1 MGYISMKNFFNFL
14 TLNFIFILSVQA
26 SLLEDLPEIKYET
39 FKLDNGLTVIV
50 HEDKKVPM
58 VAVNVWYHVGSKN
71 EKVGKTGFAH
81 LFEHLMF
88 NGTENYNSEYFEP
101 FEKIGSTDQNGTTNS
116 DRTNYFQNV
125 PTNALD
131 LALWMESDRMGH
143 LLGVVDQ
150 EKLDEQRG
158 VVQNEKRQGENQPY
172 GKAFTR
178 ISESAFPKGHPYSWS
193 VIGSM
198 EDLDA
203 ASLEDVQD
211 WFKTYYGPNN
221 AVLALAGDIDVETA
235 KQKAAQYFGDIPA
248 GPPLVKPDVWIAK
261 RNEEK
266 REIMYDDVPQ
276 ARIYK
281 TWNVPPRDTEAAA
294 HFDLASSVLVGG
306 KNSPLYKEL
315 VYEKQIATNVSA
327 FYYDREIAGMFF
339 LVVDVVAGE
348 DPTNVEKAMDA
359 VLADFIKKGPNRKLL
374 EAEKTKALAG
384 FIRGIQRIGGFGGK
398 SDLLAT
404 CQTYTNN
411 PGCYRDNAAYLDL
424 VTPAKMKAT
433 FAQWIDDTPYVLT
446 ILPADKY
453 SANETGVDRSTGI
466 PYPTEKVNFE
476 FPNLQTA
483 TLSNGSKVVLA
494 QRSGVPLIE
503 MDFQFNFGYA
513 QENNDELG
521 YTNFMMG
528 MLNEGTKKYSSLKFD
543 EVLDSLGSN
552 LSFGSGLDTSVASVS
567 TLKANLSQTLELAKE
582 ALINP
587 TFPQEEIERIQK
599 QTLASIIQ
607 EENRPAAIAYRN
619 IGKLLYGQDHPY
631 GKPLTGS
638 GISETIS
645 SITRKDIVAMHKR
658 AIDPANLTF
667 AVAGDINLDELVDM
681 LEDKFGDWSS
691 NSKTELKELQTISL
705 PATRTV
711 YLIDKPNAQQSYIVA
726 GQLLP
731 PTATNEEFKISYMNY
746 AIGGSFTARLN
757 MNLREDKSWSYGVR
771 TRLADAKGQRAM
783 LVTAPVQTDKTAESV
798 AEIVKEYAAYLGD
811 APITDAELAKGKASK
826 TLRLPGQF
834 ETLGALKGAVS
845 NIVTYNREL
854 DYLNVLP
861 NLYDEPTLDDVQTMA
876 QTYIKPDQWTWL
888 IVGDLS
894 KIEQPVRNLNLGEV
908 KVINL

>member
-1 MGYISMKNFFNFL
+1 MK
-14 TLNFIFILSVQA
+14 TFIQAFAINSFFILSIQAA
-26 SLLEDLPEIKYET
+26 SLSDLPEIKYET

-71 EKVGKTGFAH
+71 EKEGKTGFAH

-88 NGTENYNSEYFEP
+88 NGTENFNNEYFEP

-143 LLGVVDQ
+143 LLGVVNQ

-178 ISESAFPKGHPYSWS
+178 ISESGFPKGHPYSWS

-203 ASLEDVQD
+203 ASLEDVQE

-221 AVLALAGDIDVETA
+221 AVLALAGDIDLETA
-235 KQKAAQYFGDIPA
+235 KLKVAKYFADIPS
-248 GPPLVKPDVWIAK
+248 GPPLVKPEKWIAK
-261 RNEEK
+261 RTEEK
-266 REIMYDDVPQ
+266 REIMFDDVPQ

-281 TWNVPPRDTEAAA
+281 IWNVPEAGTEAAA

-315 VYEKQIATNVSA
+315 VYDKQIATSVSS

-339 LVVDVVAGE
+339 IVADVVAGV
-348 DPTNVEKAMDA
+348 DPSEVESAMDGVMA
-359 VLADFIKKGPNRKLL
+359 NFIKRGPNAKLL
-374 EAEKTKALAG
+374 KAEKTKTLAAY
-384 FIRGIQRIGGFGGK
+384 IRGIQRIGGFGGK

-404 CQTYTNN
+404 CQTYTGD
-411 PGCYRDNAAYLDL
+411 PSCYQKNAAYLDA

-446 ILPADKY
+446 ILPTEKFAVNSTDL
-453 SANETGVDRSTGI
+453 DRSVGI
-466 PYPTEKVNFE
+466 PYPTDKVE
-476 FPNLQTA
+476 FTFPTLQTA

-494 QRSGVPLIE
+494 QRTGVPLVE
-503 MDFQFNFGYA
+503 MNFQFDFGYA
-513 QENNDELG
+513 QEDNDELG
-521 YTNFMMG
+521 YTNFMMS
-528 MLNEGTKKYSSLKFD
+528 MLNEGTKKYSSLEFD

-552 LSFGSGLDTSVASVS
+552 LGFGSGLDSSLASLS
-567 TLKANLSQTLELAKE
+567 ALKDNLPATLDLAKE
-582 ALINP
+582 ALIHP
-587 TFPQEEIERIQK
+587 TFPVAEIDRIKK

-607 EENRPAAIAYRN
+607 EENRPASIAYRN
-619 IGKLLYGQDHPY
+619 IGKLLYGEGHPY

-638 GISETIS
+638 GVSETIAA
-645 SITRKDIVAMHKR
+645 ITRADILDVHAR
-658 AIDPANLTF
+658 AINPANLTF
-667 AVAGDINLDELVDM
+667 AVAGDINLNELVEL
-681 LEDKFGDWSS
+681 LESKFGDWTSE
-691 NSKTELKELQTISL
+691 NDAGLKALTQVAL
-705 PATRTV
+705 PQTRTI

-731 PTATNEEFKISYMNY
+731 PTATDEEIALNYMNY

-771 TRLADAKGQRAM
+771 TRLGDAKGQRAM
-783 LVTAPVQTDKTAESV
+783 LVTAPVQTDKTSESM
-798 AEIVKEYAAYLGD
+798 AEIVREYADYLSTK
-811 APITDAELAKGKASK
+811 PITEDELAKGKASK

-834 ETLGALKGAVS
+834 ETLGALKGGVADIVS
-845 NIVTYNREL
+845 YDRDLN
-854 DYLNVLP
+854 YLNELP
-861 NLYDEPTLDDVQTMA
+861 MLLDRPTLSQVQEKA

-888 IVGDLS
+888 IVGDLA
-894 KIEQPVRNLNLGEV
+894 KIEAPIRDLNLGNV
-908 KVINL
+908 VVMD

>member
-1 MGYISMKNFFNFL
+1 MGYITMKIFFNFL

>member
-1 MGYISMKNFFNFL
+1 MKTFFQLL
-14 TLNFIFILSVQA
+14 TINLALIFPIQS
-26 SLLEDLPEIKYET
+26 SLLDDLPEIEYQS
-39 FKLDNGLTVIV
+39 FQLDNGLTVIV
-50 HEDKKVPM
+50 HEDHKVPM

-71 EKVGKTGFAH
+71 EKIGKTGFAH

-88 NGTENYNSEYFEP
+88 NGTENYNNEYFEP

-116 DRTNYFQNV
+116 DRTNYFENV

-178 ISESAFPKGHPYSWS
+178 IAEAAFPEGHPYSWS

-221 AVLALAGDIDVETA
+221 AVLALAGDIDLETA
-235 KQKAAQYFGDIPA
+235 KEKVQKFFGDIPA
-248 GPPLVKPDVWIAK
+248 GPPLVKPEQWIAK
-261 RNEEK
+261 RAEEK
-266 REIMYDDVPQ
+266 RDVMYDNVPQ

-281 TWNVPPRDTEAAA
+281 IWNVPGRDTEAAA

-306 KNSPLYKEL
+306 KNSPLYKDL
-315 VYEKQIATNVSA
+315 VYEKQIATDVSA

-339 LVVDVVAGE
+339 IIADVVAGVE
-348 DPTNVEKAMDA
+348 PAEVEKAMDNVMA
-359 VLADFIKKGPNRKLL
+359 NFIKRGPNAKLL
-374 EAEKTKALAG
+374 KAEKTKALAS

-404 CQTYTNN
+404 CQTYTGN
-411 PGCYRDNAAYLDL
+411 PGCYRKAAEYLD
-424 VTPAKMKAT
+424 AASSSNMKAT
-433 FAQWIDDTPYVLT
+433 FSEWVDDSAYVLT
-446 ILPADKY
+446 ILPSDQYGVNDAAVDRT
-453 SANETGVDRSTGI
+453 TGV
-466 PYPTEKVNFE
+466 PYPTEKVSFK
-476 FPNLQTA
+476 FPTLQTA
-483 TLSNGSKVVLA
+483 ILSNGAKVVLA
-494 QRSGVPLIE
+494 QREDVPLVE
-503 MDFQFNFGYA
+503 MNFLFSFGYA

-528 MLNEGTKKYSSLKFD
+528 MLNEGTKKYSSLEFD

-552 LSFGSGLDTSVASVS
+552 LGFGSGLDSSVVSVS
-567 TLKANLSQTLELAKE
+567 SLKANLSDTLDLAKE
-582 ALINP
+582 ALVNP
-587 TFPQEEIERIQK
+587 TFPQNEIDRIKK
-599 QTLASIIQ
+599 QTLASIVQ
-607 EENRPAAIAYRN
+607 EENRPASIAYRN
-619 IGKLLYGQDHPY
+619 IGKLLYGEDHPY

-638 GISETIS
+638 GVSATIS
-645 SITRKDIVAMHKR
+645 SITREDIISVHAR
-658 AIDPANLTF
+658 AVNPSNLTF
-667 AVAGDINLDELVDM
+667 AVAGDIDLDSLVDM
-681 LEDKFGDWSS
+681 LENKFGDWNSDS
-691 NSKTELKELQTISL
+691 NDTLKSLSKVAL
-705 PATRTV
+705 PDSRNI

-731 PTATNEEFKISYMNY
+731 PSATDEENKLGYMNY

-771 TRLADAKGQRAM
+771 TRLGDAKGQRAM
-783 LVTAPVQTDKTAESV
+783 LVTAPVQTDKTSESMT
-798 AEIVKEYAAYLGD
+798 EIVNEYAAYLST
-811 APITDAELAKGKASK
+811 APITENELAKGKASK

-834 ETLGALKGAVS
+834 ETLGALKSGVS
-845 NIVTYNREL
+845 EIVKYNRDL
-854 DYLNVLP
+854 DYLNQLP
-861 NLYDEPTLDDVQTMA
+861 QLLDEPSLMDVQEMA

-888 IVGDLS
+888 IVGDLD
-894 KIEQPVRNLNLGEV
+894 KIEEPIRNLNLGTV
-908 KVINL
+908 KVIDK

>member
-1 MGYISMKNFFNFL
+1 MKIFFQVL
-14 TLNFIFILSVQA
+14 TINLALILSTQA
-26 SLLEDLPEIKYET
+26 SLLEDLPEIEYES
-39 FKLDNGLTVIV
+39 FQLDNGLTVIV
-50 HEDKKVPM
+50 HEDHKVPM

-71 EKVGKTGFAH
+71 EKIGKTGFAH

-88 NGTENYNSEYFEP
+88 NGTENYNNEYFEP

-116 DRTNYFQNV
+116 DRTNYFENV

-178 ISESAFPKGHPYSWS
+178 IAEAAFPEGHPYSWS

-221 AVLALAGDIDVETA
+221 AVLALAGDIDLETA
-235 KQKAAQYFGDIPA
+235 KEKVQKFFGDIPA
-248 GPPLVKPDVWIAK
+248 GPPLVKPEQWIAK
-261 RNEEK
+261 RTEEK
-266 REIMYDDVPQ
+266 RDVMFDNVPQ

-281 TWNVPPRDTEAAA
+281 MWNVPGRDTEAAA

-315 VYEKQIATNVSA
+315 VYEKQIATDVSA

-339 LVVDVVAGE
+339 IIADVVAGE
-348 DPTNVEKAMDA
+348 DPAEVEKAMDKVMA
-359 VLADFIKKGPNRKLL
+359 NFIKRGPNTKLL
-374 EAEKTKALAG
+374 KAEKTKALAG

-404 CQTYTNN
+404 CQTYTGN
-411 PGCYRDNAAYLDL
+411 PGCYRDAAEYLDAA
-424 VTPAKMKAT
+424 TPSNMKAT
-433 FAQWIDDTPYVLT
+433 FAEWIDNTAYVLT
-446 ILPADKY
+446 ILPSDEYGVNDEA
-453 SANETGVDRSTGI
+453 VDRSTGV
-466 PYPTEKVNFE
+466 PYPTEKVSFK
-476 FPNLQTA
+476 FPTLQTA
-483 TLSNGSKVVLA
+483 TLSNGAKVVLA
-494 QRSGVPLIE
+494 QRADVPLVE
-503 MDFQFNFGYA
+503 MNFQFSFGYA

-521 YTNFMMG
+521 YTNFMMD
-528 MLNEGTKKYSSLKFD
+528 MLNEGTKKYSSLEFD

-552 LSFGSGLDTSVASVS
+552 LGFGSGLDSSVVSVS
-567 TLKANLSQTLELAKE
+567 SLKANLSDTLDLAKE

-587 TFPQEEIERIQK
+587 MFPQNEIDRIKK
-599 QTLASIIQ
+599 QTLASIVQ
-607 EENRPAAIAYRN
+607 EENRPASIAYRN
-619 IGKLLYGQDHPY
+619 IGKLLYGEDHPY
-631 GKPLTGS
+631 GKPLTGTGVS
-638 GISETIS
+638 ATIS
-645 SITRKDIVAMHKR
+645 SITREDIINVHTR
-658 AIDPANLTF
+658 AVNPANLTF
-667 AVAGDINLDELVDM
+667 AVAGDIDLDSLVTI
-681 LEDKFGDWSS
+681 LENKFGDWNSDS
-691 NSKTELKELQTISL
+691 NNNLKSLNKVALPDSRTI
-705 PATRTV
+705 

-731 PTATNEEFKISYMNY
+731 PSATDEEIKLSYMNY

-771 TRLADAKGQRAM
+771 TRLGDAKGQRAM
-783 LVTAPVQTDKTAESV
+783 LVTAPVQTDKTSESMI
-798 AEIVKEYAAYLGD
+798 EIVNEYAAYLTT
-811 APITDAELAKGKASK
+811 APITEDELAKGKASK

-834 ETLGALKGAVS
+834 ETLGALKSGVS
-845 NIVTYNREL
+845 GIVTYNRDL
-854 DYLNVLP
+854 DYLNQLP
-861 NLYDEPTLDDVQTMA
+861 QLLDEPSLMDVQEMA

-888 IVGDLS
+888 IVGDLD
-894 KIEQPVRNLNLGEV
+894 KIEEPIRNLNLGTV
-908 KVINL
+908 KVIN

>member
-1 MGYISMKNFFNFL
+1 M
-14 TLNFIFILSVQA
+14 
-26 SLLEDLPEIKYET
+26 LEDLPEIKYET
-39 FKLDNGLTVIV
+39 FKLDNGLTVVV

>member
-1 MGYISMKNFFNFL
+1 MKTFFKVLTINL
-14 TLNFIFILSVQA
+14 TLALSAQA
-26 SLLEDLPEIKYET
+26 SLLEDLPKIEYES
-39 FKLDNGLTVIV
+39 FQLDNGLTVIV
-50 HEDKKVPM
+50 HEDHKVPM

-71 EKVGKTGFAH
+71 EKIGKTGFAH

-88 NGTENYNSEYFEP
+88 NGTENYNNEYFEP

-116 DRTNYFQNV
+116 DRTNYFENV

-178 ISESAFPKGHPYSWS
+178 IAEAAFPEGHPYSWS

-221 AVLALAGDIDVETA
+221 AVLALAGDIDLETA
-235 KQKAAQYFGDIPA
+235 KEKVQKFFGDIPA
-248 GPPLVKPDVWIAK
+248 GPPLVKPEQWIAK
-261 RNEEK
+261 RTEEK
-266 REIMYDDVPQ
+266 RDVMYDNVPQ

-281 TWNVPPRDTEAAA
+281 MWNVPGRDTEAAA

-306 KNSPLYKEL
+306 KNSPLYKDL
-315 VYEKQIATNVSA
+315 VYQKQIATDVSA

-339 LVVDVVAGE
+339 IIADVVAGE
-348 DPTNVEKAMDA
+348 DPAEVEKAMDDVMA
-359 VLADFIKKGPNRKLL
+359 NFIKRGPNPKLL
-374 EAEKTKALAG
+374 KAEKTKALAG

-404 CQTYTNN
+404 CQTYTGN
-411 PGCYRDNAAYLDL
+411 PGCYRDAAEYLDAA
-424 VTPAKMKAT
+424 TPSNMKAT
-433 FAQWIDDTPYVLT
+433 FAEWIDDSAYVLT
-446 ILPADKY
+446 ILPLDQYGVNDTA
-453 SANETGVDRSTGI
+453 VDRSTGV
-466 PYPTEKVNFE
+466 PYPTQKVSFK
-476 FPNLQTA
+476 FPSLQTA
-483 TLSNGSKVVLA
+483 TLSNGAKVVLA
-494 QRSGVPLIE
+494 QRADVPLVE
-503 MDFQFNFGYA
+503 MNFQFSFGYA

-521 YTNFMMG
+521 YTNFMMD
-528 MLNEGTKKYSSLKFD
+528 MLNEGTKKYSSLEFD

-552 LSFGSGLDTSVASVS
+552 LGFGSGLDSSVVSVS
-567 TLKANLSQTLELAKE
+567 SLKANLSDTLDLAKE

-587 TFPQEEIERIQK
+587 TFPQDEIDRIKK
-599 QTLASIIQ
+599 QTLASIVQ
-607 EENRPAAIAYRN
+607 EENRPASIAYRN
-619 IGKLLYGQDHPY
+619 IGKLLYGEDHPY

-638 GISETIS
+638 GVSATIS
-645 SITRKDIVAMHKR
+645 SITREDIISVHAR
-658 AIDPANLTF
+658 AVNPANLTF
-667 AVAGDINLDELVDM
+667 AVAGDIDLVSLVNI
-681 LEDKFGDWSS
+681 LENKFGDWNTDS
-691 NSKTELKELQTISL
+691 NDTLKSLNKVALPDSRTI
-705 PATRTV
+705 

-731 PTATNEEFKISYMNY
+731 PSATDEEIKLSYMNY

-771 TRLADAKGQRAM
+771 TRLGDAKGQRAM
-783 LVTAPVQTDKTAESV
+783 LVTAPVQTDKTSESMT
-798 AEIVKEYAAYLGD
+798 EIVNEYAAYLST
-811 APITDAELAKGKASK
+811 APITEDELAKGKASK

-834 ETLGALKGAVS
+834 ETLGALKSGVS
-845 NIVTYNREL
+845 GIVTYNRDL
-854 DYLNVLP
+854 DYLNQLP
-861 NLYDEPTLDDVQTMA
+861 QLLDEPSLMDVQEMA

-888 IVGDLS
+888 IVGDLD
-894 KIEQPVRNLNLGEV
+894 KIEEPIRNLNLGTV
-908 KVINL
+908 KVIEK

>member
-1 MGYISMKNFFNFL
+1 MKTLIQTFVVNLILIIS
-14 TLNFIFILSVQA
+14 IQA
-26 SLLEDLPEIKYET
+26 SLIDNLPEIEYNS
-39 FKLDNGLTVIV
+39 FKLENGLTVVV
-50 HEDKKVPM
+50 HEDRKVPM

-71 EKVGKTGFAH
+71 EKIGKTGFAH

-172 GKAFTR
+172 GKAFSR

-221 AVLALAGDIDVETA
+221 AVLALAGDIDLETA
-235 KQKAAQYFGDIPA
+235 KEKVKKYFGDIPA
-248 GPPLVKPDVWIAK
+248 GPPLIKPDIWIAK
-261 RNEEK
+261 RSEEK
-266 REIMYDDVPQ
+266 RDVMYDNVPQ

-281 TWNVPPRDTEAAA
+281 SWNVPPRDTEAAA
-294 HFDLASSVLVGG
+294 HFDLASSILVGG

-315 VYEKQIATNVSA
+315 VYEKQIATSVSS

-339 LVVDVVAGE
+339 VIVDVASGE
-348 DPTNVEKAMDA
+348 DPLEVENVMDD
-359 VLADFIKKGPNRKLL
+359 VLEIFIKKGPNLKLL
-374 EAEKTKALAG
+374 QAEKTKTLAG

-404 CQTYTNN
+404 CQTYTGD
-411 PGCYRDNAAYLDL
+411 PGCYRKNAEYLDS

-433 FAQWIDDTPYVLT
+433 FSKWIDNTPYVLT
-446 ILPADKY
+446 ILP
-453 SANETGVDRSTGI
+453 NEKLGVDQSDIDRSQGI
-466 PYPTEKVNFE
+466 PFPTEKVSFK
-476 FPNLQTA
+476 FPTLQTA
-483 TLSNGSKVVLA
+483 TLSNGSKIVLA
-494 QRSGVPLIE
+494 KRTGVPLVE
-503 MDFQFNFGYA
+503 MNFQFSFGYA
-513 QENNDELG
+513 QENNNELG
-521 YTNFMMG
+521 YTNFMMD
-528 MLNEGTKKYSSLKFD
+528 MLNEGTKKYSALEFD
-543 EVLDSLGSN
+543 EMLDSLGSN
-552 LSFGSGLDTSVASVS
+552 LGFGSGLDSSFVTVS
-567 TLKANLSQTLELAKE
+567 SLKGSLSETLDLAKE
-582 ALINP
+582 AIINP
-587 TFPQEEIERIQK
+587 IFSQNEIDRIQK
-599 QTLASIIQ
+599 QTLASIVQ
-607 EENRPAAIAYRN
+607 EENRPASIAYRN
-619 IGKLLYGQDHPY
+619 IGKLMYGEDHPY

-638 GISETIS
+638 GVSSTISE
-645 SITRKDIVAMHKR
+645 ITRDDIIAIHRR
-658 AIDPANLTF
+658 AINPKNLTF
-667 AVAGDINLDELVDM
+667 AVAGDIELNELVNL
-681 LEDKFGDWSS
+681 LEDKFGNWSS
-691 NSKTELKELQTISL
+691 TSKSGLKKLNNVSL
-705 PATRTV
+705 PDSRVV

-731 PTATNEEFKISYMNY
+731 PTATDEEIKISYMNY
-746 AIGGSFTARLN
+746 AIGGSFTSRLN

-783 LVTAPVQTDKTAESV
+783 LVTAPVQTDKTSESII
-798 AEIVKEYAAYLGD
+798 EIIKEYDAYLND
-811 APITDAELAKGKASK
+811 APISDEELAKAKASK

-834 ETLGALKGAVS
+834 ETLGALKSGVS
-845 NIVTYNREL
+845 GIVTYNRDL
-854 DYLNVLP
+854 DYLNKLP
-861 NLYDEPTLDDVQTMA
+861 MILDKPKLIDIQNIA
-876 QTYIKPDQWTWL
+876 QNYIKPNQWIWL
-888 IVGDLS
+888 IVGDLK
-894 KIEQPVRNLNLGEV
+894 KIEQPIRNLELGRV
-908 KVINL
+908 TILD

>member
-1 MGYISMKNFFNFL
+1 MNKLF
-14 TLNFIFILSVQA
+14 QA
-26 SLLEDLPEIKYET
+26 SIINIMFIISIQASSLAELPEIKYES

-71 EKVGKTGFAH
+71 EKLGKTGFAH

-88 NGTENYNSEYFEP
+88 NGTENYNNEYFEP

-193 VIGSM
+193 TIGSM
-198 EDLDA
+198 DDLDA

-221 AVLALAGDIDVETA
+221 AVLALAGDIDLETA
-235 KQKAAQYFGDIPA
+235 KLKVAKYFGDIPS
-248 GPPLVKPDVWIAK
+248 GPPLIKPEKWIAK
-261 RNEEK
+261 RSEEK
-266 REIMYDDVPQ
+266 REVMFDDVPQ

-281 TWNVPPRDTEAAA
+281 IWNVPERDTEAAA

-315 VYEKQIATNVSA
+315 VYEKQIATSVSS

-339 LVVDVVAGE
+339 IVADVVAGV
-348 DPTNVEKAMDA
+348 DPADVESAMDDVMA
-359 VLADFIKKGPNRKLL
+359 TFIKRGPNPKLL
-374 EAEKTKALAG
+374 KAEKTKILAG

-404 CQTYTNN
+404 CQTYTGD
-411 PGCYRDNAAYLDL
+411 PGCYQKNAAYLDA
-424 VTPAKMKAT
+424 VTPSKMKAT
-433 FAQWIDDTPYVLT
+433 FAEWIDDTPYVLT
-446 ILPADKY
+446 ILPTDKY
-453 SANETGVDRSTGI
+453 TVGETDLDRSSGV
-466 PYPTEKVNFE
+466 PYPTQKVE
-476 FPNLQTA
+476 FQFPKLQTS
-483 TLSNGSKVVLA
+483 TLSNGAKVVLA
-494 QRSGVPLIE
+494 QRKGVPLVE
-503 MDFQFNFGYA
+503 MNFQFNFGYA

-528 MLNEGTKKYSSLKFD
+528 MLNEGTKKYSSLEFD

-552 LSFGSGLDTSVASVS
+552 LGFGSGLDTSVASLS
-567 TLKANLSQTLELAKE
+567 SLKANLSQTLDLAKE

-587 TFPQEEIERIQK
+587 TFPEKEIERIK
-599 QTLASIIQ
+599 KETLAGIIQ
-607 EENRPAAIAYRN
+607 EENRPASIAYRN
-619 IGKLLYGQDHPY
+619 IGKLLYGEEHPY

-645 SITRKDIVAMHKR
+645 SITRANIMDVHSR
-658 AIDPANLTF
+658 AINSAHLTF
-667 AVAGDINLDELVDM
+667 AVAGDIEMKELVDL
-681 LEDKFGDWSS
+681 LESKFGDWSA
-691 NSKTELKELQTISL
+691 NSDSGLKTLTTVEL
-705 PATRTV
+705 PDNRTV

-731 PTATNEEFKISYMNY
+731 PSATDEEIEIDYMNY

-771 TRLADAKGQRAM
+771 TRLGDAKGQRAM
-783 LVTAPVQTDKTAESV
+783 LVTAPVQTDKTSESM
-798 AEIVKEYAAYLGD
+798 AEIVKEYADYLSTK
-811 APITDAELAKGKASK
+811 PITQDELAKGKASK

-834 ETLGALKGAVS
+834 ETLGALKGGVS
-845 NIVTYNREL
+845 GIVTYDRDL
-854 DYLNVLP
+854 DYLDQLP
-861 NLYDEPTLDDVQTMA
+861 ALLDEPSLNQVQAKA
-876 QTYIKPDQWTWL
+876 QKYIKPNQWTWL

-894 KIEQPVRNLNLGEV
+894 KIEEPIRALNLGEV
-908 KVINL
+908 KVIK

>member
-1 MGYISMKNFFNFL
+1 MKIFFQVL
-14 TLNFIFILSVQA
+14 TINLALILSTQA
-26 SLLEDLPEIKYET
+26 SLLEDLPEIEYES
-39 FKLDNGLTVIV
+39 FQLDNGLTVIV
-50 HEDKKVPM
+50 HEDHKVPM

-71 EKVGKTGFAH
+71 EKIGKTGFAH

-88 NGTENYNSEYFEP
+88 NGTENYNNEYFEP

-116 DRTNYFQNV
+116 DRTNYFENV

-178 ISESAFPKGHPYSWS
+178 IAEAAFPEGHPYSWS

-221 AVLALAGDIDVETA
+221 AVLALAGDIDLETA
-235 KQKAAQYFGDIPA
+235 KEKVQKFFGDIPA
-248 GPPLVKPDVWIAK
+248 GPPLVKPEQWIAK
-261 RNEEK
+261 RTEEK
-266 REIMYDDVPQ
+266 RDVMFDNVPQ

-281 TWNVPPRDTEAAA
+281 MWNVPGRDTEAAA

-315 VYEKQIATNVSA
+315 VYEKQIATDVSA

-339 LVVDVVAGE
+339 IIADVVAGE
-348 DPTNVEKAMDA
+348 DPAEVEKAMDKVMA
-359 VLADFIKKGPNRKLL
+359 NFIKRGPNTKLL
-374 EAEKTKALAG
+374 KAEKTKALAG

-404 CQTYTNN
+404 CQTYTGN
-411 PGCYRDNAAYLDL
+411 PGCYRDAAEYLDAA
-424 VTPAKMKAT
+424 TPSNMKAT
-433 FAQWIDDTPYVLT
+433 FAEWIDDTAYVLT
-446 ILPADKY
+446 ILPSDEYGVNDEA
-453 SANETGVDRSTGI
+453 VDRSTGV
-466 PYPTEKVNFE
+466 PYPTEKVLFK
-476 FPNLQTA
+476 FPTLQTA
-483 TLSNGSKVVLA
+483 TLSNGAKVVLA
-494 QRSGVPLIE
+494 QRADVPLVE
-503 MDFQFNFGYA
+503 MNFQFSFGYA

-521 YTNFMMG
+521 YTNFMMD
-528 MLNEGTKKYSSLKFD
+528 MLNEGTKKYSSLEFD

-552 LSFGSGLDTSVASVS
+552 LGFGSGLDSSVVSVS
-567 TLKANLSQTLELAKE
+567 SLKANLSDTLDLAKE

-587 TFPQEEIERIQK
+587 TFPQNEIDRIKK
-599 QTLASIIQ
+599 QTLASIVQ
-607 EENRPAAIAYRN
+607 EENRPASIAYRN
-619 IGKLLYGQDHPY
+619 IGKLLYGEDHPY
-631 GKPLTGS
+631 GKPLTGTGVS
-638 GISETIS
+638 ATIS
-645 SITRKDIVAMHKR
+645 SITREDIINVHTR
-658 AIDPANLTF
+658 AVNPANLTF
-667 AVAGDINLDELVDM
+667 AVAGDIDLDSLVTI
-681 LEDKFGDWSS
+681 LENKFGDWNSDS
-691 NSKTELKELQTISL
+691 NNNLKSLNKVALPDSRTI
-705 PATRTV
+705 

-731 PTATNEEFKISYMNY
+731 PSATDEEIKLSYMNY

-771 TRLADAKGQRAM
+771 TRLGDAKGQRAM
-783 LVTAPVQTDKTAESV
+783 LVTAPVQTDKTSESMT
-798 AEIVKEYAAYLGD
+798 EIVNEYAAYLTT
-811 APITDAELAKGKASK
+811 APITEDELAKGKASK

-834 ETLGALKGAVS
+834 ETLGALKSGVS
-845 NIVTYNREL
+845 GIVTYNRDL
-854 DYLNVLP
+854 DYLNQLP
-861 NLYDEPTLDDVQTMA
+861 QLLDEPSLMDVQEMA

-888 IVGDLS
+888 IVGDLD
-894 KIEQPVRNLNLGEV
+894 KIEEPIRNLNLGTV
-908 KVINL
+908 KVIN

>member
-1 MGYISMKNFFNFL
+1 MKIFFQVL
-14 TLNFIFILSVQA
+14 TINLALILSTQA
-26 SLLEDLPEIKYET
+26 SLLEDLPEIEYES
-39 FKLDNGLTVIV
+39 FQLDNGLTVIV
-50 HEDKKVPM
+50 HEDHKVPM

-71 EKVGKTGFAH
+71 EKIGKTGFAH

-88 NGTENYNSEYFEP
+88 NGTENYNNEYFEP

-116 DRTNYFQNV
+116 DRTNYFENV

-178 ISESAFPKGHPYSWS
+178 IAEAAFPEGHPYSWS

-221 AVLALAGDIDVETA
+221 AVLALAGDIDLETA
-235 KQKAAQYFGDIPA
+235 KEKVQKFFGDIPA
-248 GPPLVKPDVWIAK
+248 GPPLVKPEQWIAK
-261 RNEEK
+261 RTEEK
-266 REIMYDDVPQ
+266 RDVMFDNVPQ

-281 TWNVPPRDTEAAA
+281 MWNVPGRDTEAAA

-315 VYEKQIATNVSA
+315 VYEKQIATDVSA

-339 LVVDVVAGE
+339 IIADVVAGE
-348 DPTNVEKAMDA
+348 DPAEVEKAMDKVMA
-359 VLADFIKKGPNRKLL
+359 NFIKRGPNTKLL
-374 EAEKTKALAG
+374 KAEKTKALAG

-404 CQTYTNN
+404 CQTYTGN
-411 PGCYRDNAAYLDL
+411 PGCYRDAAEYLDAA
-424 VTPAKMKAT
+424 TPSNMKAT
-433 FAQWIDDTPYVLT
+433 FAEWIDDTAYVLT
-446 ILPADKY
+446 ILPSDEYGVNDEA
-453 SANETGVDRSTGI
+453 VDRSTGV
-466 PYPTEKVNFE
+466 PYPTEKVLFK
-476 FPNLQTA
+476 FPTLQTA
-483 TLSNGSKVVLA
+483 TLSNGAKVVLA
-494 QRSGVPLIE
+494 QRADVPLVE
-503 MDFQFNFGYA
+503 MNFQFSFGYA

-521 YTNFMMG
+521 YTNFMMD
-528 MLNEGTKKYSSLKFD
+528 MLNEGTKKYSSLEFD

-552 LSFGSGLDTSVASVS
+552 LGFGSGLDSSVVSVS
-567 TLKANLSQTLELAKE
+567 SLKANLSDTLDLAKE

-587 TFPQEEIERIQK
+587 MFPQNEIDRIKK
-599 QTLASIIQ
+599 QTLASIVQ
-607 EENRPAAIAYRN
+607 EENRPASIAYRN
-619 IGKLLYGQDHPY
+619 IGKLLYGEDHPY
-631 GKPLTGS
+631 GKPLTGTGVS
-638 GISETIS
+638 ATIS
-645 SITRKDIVAMHKR
+645 SITREDIINVHTR
-658 AIDPANLTF
+658 AVNPANLTF
-667 AVAGDINLDELVDM
+667 AVAGDIDLDSLVTI
-681 LEDKFGDWSS
+681 LENKFGDWNSDS
-691 NSKTELKELQTISL
+691 NNNLKSLNKVALPDSRTI
-705 PATRTV
+705 

-731 PTATNEEFKISYMNY
+731 PSATDEEIKLSYMNY

-771 TRLADAKGQRAM
+771 TRLGDAKGQRAM
-783 LVTAPVQTDKTAESV
+783 LVTAPVQTDKTSESMI
-798 AEIVKEYAAYLGD
+798 EIVNEYAAYLTT
-811 APITDAELAKGKASK
+811 APITEDELAKGKASK

-834 ETLGALKGAVS
+834 ETLGALKSGVS
-845 NIVTYNREL
+845 GIVTYNRDL
-854 DYLNVLP
+854 DYLNQLP
-861 NLYDEPTLDDVQTMA
+861 QLLDEPSLMDVQEMA

-888 IVGDLS
+888 IVGDLD
-894 KIEQPVRNLNLGEV
+894 KIEEPIRNLNLGTV
-908 KVINL
+908 KVIN

>member
-1 MGYISMKNFFNFL
+1 MGYITMKNFFNFL

-221 AVLALAGDIDVETA
+221 AVLALAGDIDLETA

-587 TFPQEEIERIQK
+587 TFPQEEIERIKK

>member
-1 MGYISMKNFFNFL
+1 MNKLF
-14 TLNFIFILSVQA
+14 QA
-26 SLLEDLPEIKYET
+26 SVINIMFIISIQASSLAELPEIKYES

-71 EKVGKTGFAH
+71 EKLGKTGFAH

-88 NGTENYNSEYFEP
+88 NGTENYNNEYFEP

-193 VIGSM
+193 TIGSM
-198 EDLDA
+198 DDLDA

-221 AVLALAGDIDVETA
+221 AVLALAGDIDLETA
-235 KQKAAQYFGDIPA
+235 KLKAAKYFGDIPS
-248 GPPLVKPDVWIAK
+248 GPPLIKPEKWIAK
-261 RNEEK
+261 RSEEK
-266 REIMYDDVPQ
+266 REVMFDDVPQ

-281 TWNVPPRDTEAAA
+281 IWNVPERDTEAAA

-315 VYEKQIATNVSA
+315 VYEKQIATSVSS

-339 LVVDVVAGE
+339 IVADVVAGI
-348 DPTNVEKAMDA
+348 DPADVESAMDDVMA
-359 VLADFIKKGPNRKLL
+359 TFIKRGPNPKLL
-374 EAEKTKALAG
+374 KAEKTKILAG

-404 CQTYTNN
+404 CQTYTGD
-411 PGCYRDNAAYLDL
+411 PGCYQKNAAYLDA
-424 VTPAKMKAT
+424 VTPSKMKAT
-433 FAQWIDDTPYVLT
+433 FAEWIDDTPYVLT
-446 ILPADKY
+446 ILPTDKY
-453 SANETGVDRSTGI
+453 TVGETDLDRSSGV
-466 PYPTEKVNFE
+466 PYPTQKVE
-476 FPNLQTA
+476 FQFPKLQTA
-483 TLSNGSKVVLA
+483 TLSNGAKVVLA
-494 QRSGVPLIE
+494 QRKGVPLVE
-503 MDFQFNFGYA
+503 MNFQFNFGYA

-528 MLNEGTKKYSSLKFD
+528 MLNEGTKKYSSLEFD

-552 LSFGSGLDTSVASVS
+552 LGFGSGLDTSVASLS
-567 TLKANLSQTLELAKE
+567 SLKANLSQTLDLAKE

-587 TFPQEEIERIQK
+587 TFPEKEIERIK
-599 QTLASIIQ
+599 KETLAGIIQ
-607 EENRPAAIAYRN
+607 EENRPASIAYRN
-619 IGKLLYGQDHPY
+619 IGKLLYGEEHPY

-645 SITRKDIVAMHKR
+645 SITRANIMDVHNR
-658 AIDPANLTF
+658 AINSAHLTF
-667 AVAGDINLDELVDM
+667 AVAGDIEMKELVDL
-681 LEDKFGDWSS
+681 LESKFGDWSA
-691 NSKTELKELQTISL
+691 NSDSGLKTLTTVEL
-705 PATRTV
+705 PDNRTV

-731 PTATNEEFKISYMNY
+731 PSATDEEIEIDYMNY

-771 TRLADAKGQRAM
+771 TRLGDAKGQRAM
-783 LVTAPVQTDKTAESV
+783 LVTAPVQTDKTSESM
-798 AEIVKEYAAYLGD
+798 AEIVKEYADYLSTK
-811 APITDAELAKGKASK
+811 PITQDELAKGKASK

-834 ETLGALKGAVS
+834 ETLGALKGGVS
-845 NIVTYNREL
+845 GIVTYDRDL
-854 DYLNVLP
+854 DYLDQLP
-861 NLYDEPTLDDVQTMA
+861 ALLDEPSLTQVQAKA
-876 QTYIKPDQWTWL
+876 QKYIKPNQWTWL

-894 KIEQPVRNLNLGEV
+894 KIEEPIRALNLGEV
-908 KVINL
+908 KVIK

>member
-1 MGYISMKNFFNFL
+1 MKTFFQLL
-14 TLNFIFILSVQA
+14 TINLALIFPIQS
-26 SLLEDLPEIKYET
+26 SLLDDLPEIEYQS
-39 FKLDNGLTVIV
+39 FQLDNGLTVIV
-50 HEDKKVPM
+50 HEDHKVPM

-71 EKVGKTGFAH
+71 EKIGKTGFAH

-88 NGTENYNSEYFEP
+88 NGTENYNNEYFEP

-116 DRTNYFQNV
+116 DRTNYFENV

-178 ISESAFPKGHPYSWS
+178 IAEAAFPEGHPYSWS

-221 AVLALAGDIDVETA
+221 AVLALAGDIDLETA
-235 KQKAAQYFGDIPA
+235 KEKVQKFFGDIPA
-248 GPPLVKPDVWIAK
+248 GPPLVKPEQWIAK
-261 RNEEK
+261 RTEEK
-266 REIMYDDVPQ
+266 RDVMFDNVPQ

-281 TWNVPPRDTEAAA
+281 MWNVPGRDTEAAA

-315 VYEKQIATNVSA
+315 VYEKQIATDVSA

-339 LVVDVVAGE
+339 IIADVVAGE
-348 DPTNVEKAMDA
+348 DPAEVEKAMDKVMA
-359 VLADFIKKGPNRKLL
+359 NFIKRGPNTKLL
-374 EAEKTKALAG
+374 KAEKTKALAG

-404 CQTYTNN
+404 CQTYTGN
-411 PGCYRDNAAYLDL
+411 PGCYRDAAEYLDAA
-424 VTPAKMKAT
+424 TPSNMKAT
-433 FAQWIDDTPYVLT
+433 FAEWIDDTAYVLT
-446 ILPADKY
+446 ILPSDEYGVNDEA
-453 SANETGVDRSTGI
+453 VDRSTGV
-466 PYPTEKVNFE
+466 PYPTEKVLFK
-476 FPNLQTA
+476 FPTLQTA
-483 TLSNGSKVVLA
+483 TLSNGAKVVLA
-494 QRSGVPLIE
+494 QRADVPLVE
-503 MDFQFNFGYA
+503 MNFQFSFGYA

-521 YTNFMMG
+521 YTNFMMD
-528 MLNEGTKKYSSLKFD
+528 MLNEGTKKYSSLEFD

-552 LSFGSGLDTSVASVS
+552 LGFGSGLDSSVVSVS
-567 TLKANLSQTLELAKE
+567 SLKANLSDTLDLAKE

-587 TFPQEEIERIQK
+587 MFPQNEIDRIKK
-599 QTLASIIQ
+599 QTLASIVQ
-607 EENRPAAIAYRN
+607 EENRPASIAYRN
-619 IGKLLYGQDHPY
+619 IGKLLYGEDHPY
-631 GKPLTGS
+631 GKPLTGTGVS
-638 GISETIS
+638 ATIS
-645 SITRKDIVAMHKR
+645 SITREDIINVHTR
-658 AIDPANLTF
+658 AVNPANLTF
-667 AVAGDINLDELVDM
+667 AVAGDIDLDSLVTI
-681 LEDKFGDWSS
+681 LENKFGDWNSDS
-691 NSKTELKELQTISL
+691 NNNLKSLNKVALPDSRTI
-705 PATRTV
+705 

-731 PTATNEEFKISYMNY
+731 PSATDEEIKLSYMNY

-771 TRLADAKGQRAM
+771 TRLGDAKGQRAM
-783 LVTAPVQTDKTAESV
+783 LVTAPVQTDKTSESMI
-798 AEIVKEYAAYLGD
+798 EIVNEYAAYLTT
-811 APITDAELAKGKASK
+811 APITEDELAKGKASK

-834 ETLGALKGAVS
+834 ETLGALKSGVS
-845 NIVTYNREL
+845 GIVTYNRDL
-854 DYLNVLP
+854 DYLNQLP
-861 NLYDEPTLDDVQTMA
+861 QLLDEPSLMDVQEMA

-888 IVGDLS
+888 IVGDLD
-894 KIEQPVRNLNLGEV
+894 KIEEPIRNLNLGTV
-908 KVINL
+908 KVIN

>member
-1 MGYISMKNFFNFL
+1 MNKLF
-14 TLNFIFILSVQA
+14 QA
-26 SLLEDLPEIKYET
+26 SVINIMFIISIQASSLADLPEIKYET
-39 FKLDNGLTVIV
+39 FTLDNGLTVIV

-71 EKVGKTGFAH
+71 EKLGKTGFAH

-88 NGTENYNSEYFEP
+88 NGTENYNNEYFEP

-193 VIGSM
+193 TIGSM
-198 EDLDA
+198 DDLDA

-221 AVLALAGDIDVETA
+221 AVLALAGDIDLETA
-235 KQKAAQYFGDIPA
+235 KLKAAKYFGDIPS
-248 GPPLVKPDVWIAK
+248 GPPLIKPEKWIAK
-261 RNEEK
+261 RSEEK
-266 REIMYDDVPQ
+266 REVMFDDVPQ

-281 TWNVPPRDTEAAA
+281 IWNVPERDTEAAA

-315 VYEKQIATNVSA
+315 VYEKQIATSVSS

-339 LVVDVVAGE
+339 IVADVVAGV
-348 DPTNVEKAMDA
+348 DPADVESAMDDVMA
-359 VLADFIKKGPNRKLL
+359 TFIKRGPNPKLL
-374 EAEKTKALAG
+374 KAEKTKILAG

-404 CQTYTNN
+404 CQTYTGD
-411 PGCYRDNAAYLDL
+411 PGCYQKNAAYLDA
-424 VTPAKMKAT
+424 VTPSKMKAT
-433 FAQWIDDTPYVLT
+433 FAEWIDDTPYVLT
-446 ILPADKY
+446 ILPTDKY
-453 SANETGVDRSTGI
+453 TVGETDLDRSSGV
-466 PYPTEKVNFE
+466 PYPTQKVE
-476 FPNLQTA
+476 FQFPKLQTA
-483 TLSNGSKVVLA
+483 TLSNGAKVVLA
-494 QRSGVPLIE
+494 QREGVPLVE
-503 MDFQFNFGYA
+503 MNFQFNFGYA

-528 MLNEGTKKYSSLKFD
+528 MLNEGTKKYSSLEFD

-552 LSFGSGLDTSVASVS
+552 LGFGSGLDTSVASLS
-567 TLKANLSQTLELAKE
+567 SLKANLSQTLDLAKE

-587 TFPQEEIERIQK
+587 TFPEKEIERIK
-599 QTLASIIQ
+599 KETLAGIIQ
-607 EENRPAAIAYRN
+607 EENRPASIAYRN
-619 IGKLLYGQDHPY
+619 IGKLLYGEEHPY

-645 SITRKDIVAMHKR
+645 SITRANIMDVHSR
-658 AIDPANLTF
+658 AINSAHLTF
-667 AVAGDINLDELVDM
+667 AVAGDIEMKELVDL
-681 LEDKFGDWSS
+681 LESKFGDWSA
-691 NSKTELKELQTISL
+691 NSDSGLKTLTTVEL
-705 PATRTV
+705 PDNRTV

-731 PTATNEEFKISYMNY
+731 PSATDEEIEIDYMNY

-771 TRLADAKGQRAM
+771 TRLGDAKGQRAM
-783 LVTAPVQTDKTAESV
+783 LVTAPVQTDKTSESM
-798 AEIVKEYAAYLGD
+798 AEIVKEYADYLSTK
-811 APITDAELAKGKASK
+811 PITQDELAKGKASK

-834 ETLGALKGAVS
+834 ETLGALKGGVS
-845 NIVTYNREL
+845 GIVTYDRDL
-854 DYLNVLP
+854 DYLDQLP
-861 NLYDEPTLDDVQTMA
+861 ALLDEPSLNQVQAKA
-876 QTYIKPDQWTWL
+876 QKYIKPNQWTWL

-894 KIEQPVRNLNLGEV
+894 KIEEPIRALDLGEV
-908 KVINL
+908 KVIK

>member
-1 MGYISMKNFFNFL
+1 MNKLF
-14 TLNFIFILSVQA
+14 QA
-26 SLLEDLPEIKYET
+26 SVINIMFIISIQASSLAELPEIKYES

-71 EKVGKTGFAH
+71 EKLGKTGFAH

-88 NGTENYNSEYFEP
+88 NGTENYNNEYFEP

-193 VIGSM
+193 TIGSM
-198 EDLDA
+198 DDLDA

-221 AVLALAGDIDVETA
+221 AVLALAGDIDLETA
-235 KQKAAQYFGDIPA
+235 KLKVAKYFGDIPS
-248 GPPLVKPDVWIAK
+248 GPPLIKPEKWIAK
-261 RNEEK
+261 RSEEK
-266 REIMYDDVPQ
+266 REVMFDDVPQ

-281 TWNVPPRDTEAAA
+281 IWNVPERDTEAAA

-315 VYEKQIATNVSA
+315 VYEKQIATSVSS

-339 LVVDVVAGE
+339 IVADVVAGV
-348 DPTNVEKAMDA
+348 DPADVESAMDDVMA
-359 VLADFIKKGPNRKLL
+359 TFIKRGPNPKLL
-374 EAEKTKALAG
+374 KAEKTKILAG

-404 CQTYTNN
+404 CQTYTGD
-411 PGCYRDNAAYLDL
+411 PGCYQKNAAYLDA
-424 VTPAKMKAT
+424 VTPSKMKAT
-433 FAQWIDDTPYVLT
+433 FAEWIDDTPYVLT
-446 ILPADKY
+446 ILPTDKY
-453 SANETGVDRSTGI
+453 TVGETDLDRSSGV
-466 PYPTEKVNFE
+466 PYPTQKVE
-476 FPNLQTA
+476 FQFPKLQTA
-483 TLSNGSKVVLA
+483 TLSNGAKVVLA
-494 QRSGVPLIE
+494 QRKGVPLVE
-503 MDFQFNFGYA
+503 MNFQFNFGYA

-528 MLNEGTKKYSSLKFD
+528 MLNEGTKKYSSLEFD

-552 LSFGSGLDTSVASVS
+552 LGFGSGLDTSVASLS
-567 TLKANLSQTLELAKE
+567 SLKANLSQTLDLAKE

-587 TFPQEEIERIQK
+587 TFPEKEIERIK
-599 QTLASIIQ
+599 KETLAGIIQ
-607 EENRPAAIAYRN
+607 EENRPASIAYRN
-619 IGKLLYGQDHPY
+619 IGKLLYGEEHPY

-645 SITRKDIVAMHKR
+645 SITRANIMDVHSR
-658 AIDPANLTF
+658 AINSAHLTF
-667 AVAGDINLDELVDM
+667 AVAGDIEMKELVDL
-681 LEDKFGDWSS
+681 LESKFGDWSA
-691 NSKTELKELQTISL
+691 NSDLGLKTLTTVEL
-705 PATRTV
+705 PDNRTV

-731 PTATNEEFKISYMNY
+731 PSATDEEIEIDYMNY

-771 TRLADAKGQRAM
+771 TRLGDAKGQRAM
-783 LVTAPVQTDKTAESV
+783 LVTAPVQTDKTSESM
-798 AEIVKEYAAYLGD
+798 AEIVKEYADYLSTK
-811 APITDAELAKGKASK
+811 PITQDELAKGKASK

-834 ETLGALKGAVS
+834 ETLGALKGGVS
-845 NIVTYNREL
+845 GIVTYDRDL
-854 DYLNVLP
+854 DYLDQLP
-861 NLYDEPTLDDVQTMA
+861 ALLDEPSLNQVQAKA
-876 QTYIKPDQWTWL
+876 QKYIKPNQWTWL

-894 KIEQPVRNLNLGEV
+894 KIEEPIRALNLGEV
-908 KVINL
+908 KVVK

>member
-1 MGYISMKNFFNFL
+1 MKIFFQVL
-14 TLNFIFILSVQA
+14 TINLALILSTQA
-26 SLLEDLPEIKYET
+26 SLLEDLPEIEYES
-39 FKLDNGLTVIV
+39 FQLDNGLTVIV
-50 HEDKKVPM
+50 HEDHKVPM

-71 EKVGKTGFAH
+71 EKIGKTGFAH

-88 NGTENYNSEYFEP
+88 NGTENYNNEYFEP

-116 DRTNYFQNV
+116 DRTNYFENV

-178 ISESAFPKGHPYSWS
+178 IAEAAFPEGHPYSWS

-221 AVLALAGDIDVETA
+221 AVLALAGDIDLETA
-235 KQKAAQYFGDIPA
+235 KEKVQKFFGDIPA
-248 GPPLVKPDVWIAK
+248 GPPLVKPEQWIAK
-261 RNEEK
+261 RTEEK
-266 REIMYDDVPQ
+266 RDVMFDNVPQ

-281 TWNVPPRDTEAAA
+281 MWNVPGRDTEAAA

-315 VYEKQIATNVSA
+315 VYEKQIATDVSA

-339 LVVDVVAGE
+339 IIADVVAGE
-348 DPTNVEKAMDA
+348 DPAEVEKAMDKVMA
-359 VLADFIKKGPNRKLL
+359 NFIKRGPNTKLL
-374 EAEKTKALAG
+374 KAEKTKALAG

-404 CQTYTNN
+404 CQTYTGN
-411 PGCYRDNAAYLDL
+411 PGCYRDAAEYLDAA
-424 VTPAKMKAT
+424 TPSNMKAT
-433 FAQWIDDTPYVLT
+433 FAEWIDDTAYVLT
-446 ILPADKY
+446 ILPSDEYGVNDEA
-453 SANETGVDRSTGI
+453 VDRSTGV
-466 PYPTEKVNFE
+466 PYPTEKVSFK
-476 FPNLQTA
+476 FPTLQTA
-483 TLSNGSKVVLA
+483 TLSNGAKVVLA
-494 QRSGVPLIE
+494 QRADVPLVE
-503 MDFQFNFGYA
+503 MNFQFSFGYA

-521 YTNFMMG
+521 YTNFMMD
-528 MLNEGTKKYSSLKFD
+528 MLNEGTKKYSSLEFD

-552 LSFGSGLDTSVASVS
+552 LGFGSGLDSSVVSVS
-567 TLKANLSQTLELAKE
+567 SLKANLSDTLDLAKE

-587 TFPQEEIERIQK
+587 MFPQNEIDRIKK
-599 QTLASIIQ
+599 QTLASIVQ
-607 EENRPAAIAYRN
+607 EENRPASIAYRN
-619 IGKLLYGQDHPY
+619 IGKLLYGEDHPY
-631 GKPLTGS
+631 GKPLTGTGVS
-638 GISETIS
+638 ATIS
-645 SITRKDIVAMHKR
+645 SITREDIINVHTR
-658 AIDPANLTF
+658 AVNPANLTF
-667 AVAGDINLDELVDM
+667 AVAGDIDLDSLVTI
-681 LEDKFGDWSS
+681 LENKFGDWNSDS
-691 NSKTELKELQTISL
+691 NNNLKSLNKVALPDSRTI
-705 PATRTV
+705 

-731 PTATNEEFKISYMNY
+731 PSATDEEIKLSYMNY

-771 TRLADAKGQRAM
+771 TRLGDAKGQRAM
-783 LVTAPVQTDKTAESV
+783 LVTAPVQTDKTSESMI
-798 AEIVKEYAAYLGD
+798 EIVNEYAAYLTT
-811 APITDAELAKGKASK
+811 APITEDELAKGKASK

-834 ETLGALKGAVS
+834 ETLGALKSGVS
-845 NIVTYNREL
+845 GIVTYNRDLE
-854 DYLNVLP
+854 YLNQLP
-861 NLYDEPTLDDVQTMA
+861 QLLDEPSLMDVQEMA

-888 IVGDLS
+888 IVGDLD
-894 KIEQPVRNLNLGEV
+894 KIEEPIRNLNLGTV
-908 KVINL
+908 KVIN

>member
-1 MGYISMKNFFNFL
+1 MKTFFNAL
-14 TLNFIFILSVQA
+14 ILNFIFILSIQA
-26 SLLEDLPEIKYET
+26 SLLEDLPEIKYES

-71 EKVGKTGFAH
+71 EKAGKTGFAH

-88 NGTENYNSEYFEP
+88 NGTENYNNEYFEP

-178 ISESAFPKGHPYSWS
+178 ISESGFPNGHPYSWS

-221 AVLALAGDIDVETA
+221 AVLALAGDIDLETA
-235 KQKAAQYFGDIPA
+235 KAKVTKFFGDIPA
-248 GPPLVKPDVWIAK
+248 GPPLIKPERWIAK
-261 RNEEK
+261 RTEEK
-266 REIMYDDVPQ
+266 REVMFDNVPQ

-281 TWNVPPRDTEAAA
+281 IWNVPERDTEAAA
-294 HFDLASSVLVGG
+294 HFDLASSILVGG

-315 VYEKQIATNVSA
+315 VYEKQIATNVSS

-339 LVVDVVAGE
+339 ITADVVAG
-348 DPTNVEKAMDA
+348 VEPAIVEQSMDE
-359 VLADFIKKGPNRKLL
+359 VMETFIKKGPSTKLL
-374 EAEKTKALAG
+374 KAEKTKAIAG

-404 CQTYTNN
+404 CQTYTGN
-411 PGCYRDNAAYLDL
+411 PGCYQESAKYLDAA
-424 VTPAKMKAT
+424 TSSKIKAT
-433 FAQWIDDTPYVLT
+433 FAEWIDNTPYVLT
-446 ILPADKY
+446 ILPSDQY
-453 SANETGVDRSTGI
+453 GLNDESVDRSTGV
-466 PYPTEKVNFE
+466 PYPTEKVSFK
-476 FPNLQTA
+476 FPTLQTA
-483 TLSNGSKVVLA
+483 TLSNGAKVVLA
-494 QRSGVPLIE
+494 QRSDVPLVE
-503 MDFQFNFGYA
+503 MNFQFNFGYA

-521 YTNFMMG
+521 FTNFMMD
-528 MLNEGTKKYSSLKFD
+528 MLNEGTKKYSSLQFD
-543 EVLDSLGSN
+543 EALDSLGSN
-552 LSFGSGLDTSVASVS
+552 LGFGSGLDTSVISLSSLKGNLAD
-567 TLKANLSQTLELAKE
+567 TLDLAKE

-587 TFPQEEIERIQK
+587 IFPQAEIDRIK
-599 QTLASIIQ
+599 NQTLASIVQ
-607 EENRPAAIAYRN
+607 EENRPASIAYRN
-619 IGKLLYGQDHPY
+619 IGKLLYGDTHPY

-638 GISETIS
+638 GLSDTIS
-645 SITRKDIVAMHKR
+645 SITRKNIIDLHAR
-658 AIDPANLTF
+658 ALSPDNLTF
-667 AVAGDINLDELVDM
+667 AVAGDIDLETLVDL
-681 LEDKFGDWSS
+681 LENKFGTWRG
-691 NSKTELKELQTISL
+691 NSTSKLKALTTVAL
-705 PATRTV
+705 PSQRTV
-711 YLIDKPNAQQSYIVA
+711 YLIDKPNAQQSFIVA

-731 PTATNEEFKISYMNY
+731 PSATDEEIKLDYMNY
-746 AIGGSFTARLN
+746 AIGGSFTSRLN

-771 TRLADAKGQRAM
+771 TRLASAKGQRAM
-783 LVTAPVQTDKTAESV
+783 LVTAPVQTDKTSESIT
-798 AEIVKEYAAYLGD
+798 EIVKEYAAYLSD
-811 APITDAELAKGKASK
+811 NPVTDAELAKGKASK

-834 ETLGALKGAVS
+834 ETLGALKSGVS
-845 NIVTYNREL
+845 GIVTYDRDL
-854 DYLNVLP
+854 DYLNQLP
-861 NLYDEPTLDDVQTMA
+861 GLLDEPTLADVQNMA
-876 QTYIKPDQWTWL
+876 QAYIKPDQWIWL

-894 KIEQPVRNLNLGEV
+894 KIEEPIRNLNLGEM
-908 KVINL
+908 KVID

>member
-1 MGYISMKNFFNFL
+1 MKIFFQVL
-14 TLNFIFILSVQA
+14 TINLALILSTQA
-26 SLLEDLPEIKYET
+26 SLLEDLPEIEYES
-39 FKLDNGLTVIV
+39 FQLDNGLTVIV
-50 HEDKKVPM
+50 HEDHKVPM

-71 EKVGKTGFAH
+71 EKIGKTGFAH

-88 NGTENYNSEYFEP
+88 NGTENYNNEYFEP

-116 DRTNYFQNV
+116 DRTNYFENV

-178 ISESAFPKGHPYSWS
+178 IAEAAFPEGHPYSWS

-221 AVLALAGDIDVETA
+221 AVLALAGDIDLETA
-235 KQKAAQYFGDIPA
+235 KEKVQKFFGDIPA
-248 GPPLVKPDVWIAK
+248 GPPLVKPEQWIAK
-261 RNEEK
+261 RTEEK
-266 REIMYDDVPQ
+266 RDVMFDNVPQ

-281 TWNVPPRDTEAAA
+281 MWNVPGRDTEAAA

-315 VYEKQIATNVSA
+315 VYEKQIATDVSA

-339 LVVDVVAGE
+339 IIADVVAGE
-348 DPTNVEKAMDA
+348 DPAEVEKAMDKVMA
-359 VLADFIKKGPNRKLL
+359 NFIKRGPNTKLL
-374 EAEKTKALAG
+374 KAEKTKALAG

-404 CQTYTNN
+404 CQTYTGN
-411 PGCYRDNAAYLDL
+411 PGCYRDAAEYLDAA
-424 VTPAKMKAT
+424 TPSNMKAT
-433 FAQWIDDTPYVLT
+433 FAEWIDDTAYVLT
-446 ILPADKY
+446 ILPSDEYGVNDEA
-453 SANETGVDRSTGI
+453 VDRSTGV
-466 PYPTEKVNFE
+466 PYPTEKVSFK
-476 FPNLQTA
+476 FPTLQTA
-483 TLSNGSKVVLA
+483 TLSNGAKVVLA
-494 QRSGVPLIE
+494 QRADVPLVE
-503 MDFQFNFGYA
+503 MNFQFSFGYA

-521 YTNFMMG
+521 YTNFMMD
-528 MLNEGTKKYSSLKFD
+528 MLNEGTKKYSSLEFD

-552 LSFGSGLDTSVASVS
+552 LGFGSGLDSSVVSVS
-567 TLKANLSQTLELAKE
+567 SLKANLSDTLDLAKE

-587 TFPQEEIERIQK
+587 TFPQNEIDRIKK
-599 QTLASIIQ
+599 QTLASIVQ
-607 EENRPAAIAYRN
+607 EENRPASIAYRN
-619 IGKLLYGQDHPY
+619 IGKLLYGEDHPY
-631 GKPLTGS
+631 GKPLTGTGVS
-638 GISETIS
+638 ATIS
-645 SITRKDIVAMHKR
+645 SITREDIINVHTR
-658 AIDPANLTF
+658 AVNPANLTF
-667 AVAGDINLDELVDM
+667 AVAGDIDLDSLVTI
-681 LEDKFGDWSS
+681 LENKFGDWNSDS
-691 NSKTELKELQTISL
+691 NNNLKSLNKVALPDSRTI
-705 PATRTV
+705 

-731 PTATNEEFKISYMNY
+731 PSATDEEIKLSYMNY

-771 TRLADAKGQRAM
+771 TRLGDAKGQRAM
-783 LVTAPVQTDKTAESV
+783 LVTAPVQTDKTSESMT
-798 AEIVKEYAAYLGD
+798 EIVNEYAAYLTT
-811 APITDAELAKGKASK
+811 APITEDELAKGKASK

-834 ETLGALKGAVS
+834 ETLGALKSGVS
-845 NIVTYNREL
+845 GIVTYNRDL
-854 DYLNVLP
+854 DYLNQLP
-861 NLYDEPTLDDVQTMA
+861 QLLDEPSLMDVQEMA

-888 IVGDLS
+888 IVGDLD
-894 KIEQPVRNLNLGEV
+894 KIEEPIRNLNLGTV
-908 KVINL
+908 KVIN

>member
-1 MGYISMKNFFNFL
+1 MNKLF
-14 TLNFIFILSVQA
+14 QA
-26 SLLEDLPEIKYET
+26 SVINILFIISIQASSLADLPEIKYET
-39 FKLDNGLTVIV
+39 FTLDNGLTVIV

-71 EKVGKTGFAH
+71 EKLGKTGFAH

-88 NGTENYNSEYFEP
+88 NGTENYNNEYFEP

-178 ISESAFPKGHPYSWS
+178 ISESAFPNGHPYSWS
-193 VIGSM
+193 TIGSM
-198 EDLDA
+198 DDLDA

-221 AVLALAGDIDVETA
+221 AVLALAGDIDLETA
-235 KQKAAQYFGDIPA
+235 KLKVAKYFGDIA
-248 GPPLVKPDVWIAK
+248 SGPPLVKPEKWIAK
-261 RNEEK
+261 RSEEK
-266 REIMYDDVPQ
+266 REVMFDDVPQ

-281 TWNVPPRDTEAAA
+281 IWNVPERDTEAAA

-315 VYEKQIATNVSA
+315 VYEQQIATSVSS

-339 LVVDVVAGE
+339 IVADVVAGV
-348 DPTNVEKAMDA
+348 DPATVETAMDDVMA
-359 VLADFIKKGPNRKLL
+359 EFTKRGPNPKLL
-374 EAEKTKALAG
+374 KAEKTKILAG

-404 CQTYTNN
+404 CQTYTGD
-411 PGCYRDNAAYLDL
+411 PGCYQKNAAYLDA
-424 VTPAKMKAT
+424 VTPSKMKAT
-433 FAQWIDDTPYVLT
+433 FAKWIDDTPYVLT
-446 ILPADKY
+446 ILPTDKY
-453 SANETGVDRSTGI
+453 SVGETDLDRSSGV
-466 PYPTEKVNFE
+466 PYPTEKVE
-476 FPNLQTA
+476 FQFPTLQTA
-483 TLSNGSKVVLA
+483 TLSNGAKVVLA
-494 QRSGVPLIE
+494 QRTGVPLVE
-503 MDFQFNFGYA
+503 MNFQFNFGYA

-521 YTNFMMG
+521 YTNFMMS
-528 MLNEGTKKYSSLKFD
+528 MLNEGTKKYSSLEFD

-552 LSFGSGLDTSVASVS
+552 LGFGSGLDTSVATLSS
-567 TLKANLSQTLELAKE
+567 LKANLSQTLDLAKE

-587 TFPQEEIERIQK
+587 TFPEKEIERIK
-599 QTLASIIQ
+599 KETLAGIIQ
-607 EENRPAAIAYRN
+607 EENRPASIAYRN
-619 IGKLLYGQDHPY
+619 IGKLLYGEEHPY

-645 SITRKDIVAMHKR
+645 SITRANIIDVHSR
-658 AIDPANLTF
+658 AINSAHLTF
-667 AVAGDINLDELVDM
+667 AVAGDIEMQELVNL
-681 LEDKFGDWSS
+681 LESKFGDWSA
-691 NSKTELKELQTISL
+691 NSDSDLKALTTVELPDNRTI
-705 PATRTV
+705 

-731 PTATNEEFKISYMNY
+731 PSATDEEIEIDYMNY

-771 TRLADAKGQRAM
+771 TRLGDAKGQRAM
-783 LVTAPVQTDKTAESV
+783 LVTAPVQTDKTSESM
-798 AEIVKEYAAYLGD
+798 AEIVTEYADYLSTK
-811 APITDAELAKGKASK
+811 PITQDELAKGKASK

-834 ETLGALKGAVS
+834 ETLGALKGGVS
-845 NIVTYNREL
+845 GIVTYNRDL
-854 DYLNVLP
+854 DYLDQLP
-861 NLYDEPTLDDVQTMA
+861 ALLDEPSLTQVQAKA
-876 QTYIKPDQWTWL
+876 QKYIKPNQWTWL

-894 KIEQPVRNLNLGEV
+894 KIEEPIRALDLGEV
-908 KVINL
+908 KVIK

>member
-1 MGYISMKNFFNFL
+1 MKIFFQVL
-14 TLNFIFILSVQA
+14 TINLALILSTQA
-26 SLLEDLPEIKYET
+26 SLLEDLPEIEYES
-39 FKLDNGLTVIV
+39 FQLDNGLTVIV
-50 HEDKKVPM
+50 HEDHKVPM

-71 EKVGKTGFAH
+71 EKIGKTGFAH

-88 NGTENYNSEYFEP
+88 NGTENYNNEYFEP

-116 DRTNYFQNV
+116 DRTNYFENV

-178 ISESAFPKGHPYSWS
+178 IAEAAFPEGHPYSWS

-221 AVLALAGDIDVETA
+221 AVLALAGDIDLETA
-235 KQKAAQYFGDIPA
+235 KEKVQKFFGDIPA
-248 GPPLVKPDVWIAK
+248 GPPLVKPEQWIAK
-261 RNEEK
+261 RTEEK
-266 REIMYDDVPQ
+266 RDVMFDNVPQ

-281 TWNVPPRDTEAAA
+281 MWNVPGRDTEAAA

-315 VYEKQIATNVSA
+315 VYEKQIATDVSA

-339 LVVDVVAGE
+339 IIADVVAGE
-348 DPTNVEKAMDA
+348 DPAEVEKAMDKVMA
-359 VLADFIKKGPNRKLL
+359 NFIKRGPNTKLL
-374 EAEKTKALAG
+374 KAEKTKALAG

-404 CQTYTNN
+404 CQTYTGN
-411 PGCYRDNAAYLDL
+411 PGCYRDAAEYLDAA
-424 VTPAKMKAT
+424 TPSNMKAT
-433 FAQWIDDTPYVLT
+433 FAEWIDDTAYVLT
-446 ILPADKY
+446 ILPSDEYGVNDEA
-453 SANETGVDRSTGI
+453 VDRSTGV
-466 PYPTEKVNFE
+466 PYPTEKVLFK
-476 FPNLQTA
+476 FPTLQTA
-483 TLSNGSKVVLA
+483 TLSNGAKVVLA
-494 QRSGVPLIE
+494 QRADVPLVE
-503 MDFQFNFGYA
+503 MNFQFSFGYA

-521 YTNFMMG
+521 YTNFMMD
-528 MLNEGTKKYSSLKFD
+528 MLNEGTKKYSSLEFD

-552 LSFGSGLDTSVASVS
+552 LGFGSGLDSSVVSVS
-567 TLKANLSQTLELAKE
+567 SLKANLSDTLDLAKE

-587 TFPQEEIERIQK
+587 MFPQNEIDRIKK
-599 QTLASIIQ
+599 QTLASIVQ
-607 EENRPAAIAYRN
+607 EENRPASIAYRN
-619 IGKLLYGQDHPY
+619 IGKLLYGEDHPY
-631 GKPLTGS
+631 GKPLTGTGVS
-638 GISETIS
+638 ATIS
-645 SITRKDIVAMHKR
+645 SITREDIINVHTR
-658 AIDPANLTF
+658 AVNPANLTF
-667 AVAGDINLDELVDM
+667 AVAGDIDLDSLVTI
-681 LEDKFGDWSS
+681 LENKFGDWNSDS
-691 NSKTELKELQTISL
+691 NNNLKSLNKVALPDSRTI
-705 PATRTV
+705 

-731 PTATNEEFKISYMNY
+731 PSATDEEIKLSYMNY

-771 TRLADAKGQRAM
+771 TRLGDAKGQRAM
-783 LVTAPVQTDKTAESV
+783 LVTAPVQTDKTSESMI
-798 AEIVKEYAAYLGD
+798 EIVNEYAAYLTT
-811 APITDAELAKGKASK
+811 APITEDELAKGKASK

-834 ETLGALKGAVS
+834 ETLGALKSGVS
-845 NIVTYNREL
+845 GIVTYNRDL
-854 DYLNVLP
+854 DYLNQLP
-861 NLYDEPTLDDVQTMA
+861 QLLDEPSLMGVQEMA

-888 IVGDLS
+888 IVGDLD
-894 KIEQPVRNLNLGEV
+894 KIEEPIRNLNLGTV
-908 KVINL
+908 KVIN

>member
-1 MGYISMKNFFNFL
+1 MK
-14 TLNFIFILSVQA
+14 TFIQAFAINSFFILSIQAA
-26 SLLEDLPEIKYET
+26 SLSDLPEIKYET

-71 EKVGKTGFAH
+71 EKEGKTGFAH

-88 NGTENYNSEYFEP
+88 NGTENFNNEYFEP

-143 LLGVVDQ
+143 LLGVVNQ

-178 ISESAFPKGHPYSWS
+178 ISESGFPKGHPYSWT
-193 VIGSM
+193 VIGEM
-198 EDLDA
+198 EDLNA
-203 ASLEDVQD
+203 ASLEDVQE

-221 AVLALAGDIDVETA
+221 AVLALAGDIDLETA
-235 KQKAAQYFGDIPA
+235 KLKVAKYFADIPS
-248 GPPLVKPDVWIAK
+248 GPPLVKPEKWIAK
-261 RNEEK
+261 RTEEK
-266 REIMYDDVPQ
+266 REIMFDDVPQ

-281 TWNVPPRDTEAAA
+281 IWNVPEAGTEAAA

-315 VYEKQIATNVSA
+315 VYDKQIATSVSS

-339 LVVDVVAGE
+339 IVADVVAGV
-348 DPTNVEKAMDA
+348 DPSEVESAMDDVMA
-359 VLADFIKKGPNRKLL
+359 NFIKRGPNAKLL
-374 EAEKTKALAG
+374 KAEKTKTLAAY
-384 FIRGIQRIGGFGGK
+384 IRGIQRIGGFGGK

-404 CQTYTNN
+404 CQTYTGD
-411 PGCYRDNAAYLDL
+411 PSCYQKNAAYLDA

-446 ILPADKY
+446 ILPTEKFAVNSTDL
-453 SANETGVDRSTGI
+453 DRSVGI
-466 PYPTEKVNFE
+466 PYPTDKVE
-476 FPNLQTA
+476 FTFPTLQTA

-494 QRSGVPLIE
+494 QRTGVPLVE
-503 MDFQFNFGYA
+503 MNFQFDFGYA
-513 QENNDELG
+513 QEDNDELG
-521 YTNFMMG
+521 YTNFMMS
-528 MLNEGTKKYSSLKFD
+528 MLNEGTKKYSSLEFD

-552 LSFGSGLDTSVASVS
+552 LGFGSGLDSSLASLS
-567 TLKANLSQTLELAKE
+567 ALKDNLPATLDLAKE
-582 ALINP
+582 ALVHP
-587 TFPQEEIERIQK
+587 TFPVAEIDRIKK

-607 EENRPAAIAYRN
+607 EENRPASIAYRN
-619 IGKLLYGQDHPY
+619 IGKLLYGEGHPY

-638 GISETIS
+638 GVSETIAA
-645 SITRKDIVAMHKR
+645 ITRADILDVHAR
-658 AIDPANLTF
+658 AINPANLTY
-667 AVAGDINLDELVDM
+667 AVAGDINLNELVEL
-681 LEDKFGDWSS
+681 LESKFGDWTSE
-691 NSKTELKELQTISL
+691 NDAGLKALTQVAL
-705 PATRTV
+705 PQTRTI

-731 PTATNEEFKISYMNY
+731 PTATDEEIALNYMNY

-771 TRLADAKGQRAM
+771 TRLGDAKGQRAM
-783 LVTAPVQTDKTAESV
+783 LVTAPVQTDKTAESM
-798 AEIVKEYAAYLGD
+798 AEIVREYADYLSTK
-811 APITDAELAKGKASK
+811 PITEDELAKGKASK

-834 ETLGALKGAVS
+834 ETLGALKGGVADIVS
-845 NIVTYNREL
+845 YDRDLN
-854 DYLNVLP
+854 YLNELP
-861 NLYDEPTLDDVQTMA
+861 MLLDRPTLSQVQEKA

-888 IVGDLS
+888 IVGDLA
-894 KIEQPVRNLNLGEV
+894 KIEAPIRDLNLGNV
-908 KVINL
+908 VVMD

>member
-1 MGYISMKNFFNFL
+1 MNKLIQATIINITFVIS
-14 TLNFIFILSVQA
+14 IQA
-26 SLLEDLPEIKYET
+26 SSLADLPEIKYES
-39 FKLDNGLTVIV
+39 FKLDNGLTVVV

-71 EKVGKTGFAH
+71 EKPGKTGFAH

-88 NGTENYNSEYFEP
+88 NGTENYNNEYFEP

-172 GKAFTR
+172 GKAFTA
-178 ISESAFPKGHPYSWS
+178 ISESAFPKGHPYSWTT
-193 VIGSM
+193 IGSM
-198 EDLDA
+198 DDLDA

-221 AVLALAGDIDVETA
+221 AVLALAGDIDLETA
-235 KQKAAQYFGDIPA
+235 KIKVAKYFADIPS
-248 GPPLVKPDVWIAK
+248 GPPLVKPEKWIAK
-261 RNEEK
+261 RSEEK
-266 REIMYDDVPQ
+266 REIMFDDVPQ

-281 TWNVPPRDTEAAA
+281 IWNVPERDTEEAA

-315 VYEKQIATNVSA
+315 VYEQQIATSVSS

-339 LVVDVVAGE
+339 IVADVVAGV
-348 DPTNVEKAMDA
+348 DPAKVEAAMDD
-359 VLADFIKKGPNRKLL
+359 VMTNFIKRGPNPKLL
-374 EAEKTKALAG
+374 KAEKTKLLAG

-404 CQTYTNN
+404 CQTYTGN
-411 PGCYRDNAAYLDL
+411 PGCFQENAAFMDA
-424 VTPAKMKAT
+424 VTPSKMKAT
-433 FAQWIDDTPYVLT
+433 FAKWIDDTPYVLT
-446 ILPADKY
+446 ILPTDKY
-453 SANETGVDRSTGI
+453 EVAQTDLDRSAGV
-466 PYPTEKVNFE
+466 PYPTEKVE
-476 FPNLQTA
+476 FQFPKLQTA
-483 TLSNGSKVVLA
+483 TLSNGAKVVLA
-494 QRSGVPLIE
+494 QRKGVPLVE
-503 MDFQFNFGYA
+503 LNFQFDFGYA

-521 YTNFMMG
+521 YTNFMMA
-528 MLNEGTKKYSSLKFD
+528 MLNEGTKKYSSLEFD

-552 LSFGSGLDTSVASVS
+552 LGFGSGLDTSVASLS
-567 TLKANLSQTLELAKE
+567 SLKANLSETLDLAKE

-587 TFPQEEIERIQK
+587 TFPEKEIERIK
-599 QTLASIIQ
+599 KETLAGIIQ
-607 EENRPAAIAYRN
+607 EENRPASIAYRN
-619 IGKLLYGQDHPY
+619 IGKLLYGEAHPY

-638 GISETIS
+638 GISKTIS
-645 SITRKDIVAMHKR
+645 AITRKNIMDVHSR
-658 AIDPANLTF
+658 AINSAHLTF
-667 AVAGDINLDELVDM
+667 AVAGDIEMNELVDL
-681 LEDKFGDWSS
+681 LESKFGNWAANSDSS
-691 NSKTELKELQTISL
+691 LKTLSKIELPDS
-705 PATRTV
+705 RTV

-731 PTATNEEFKISYMNY
+731 PSATDEEIQLDYMNY

-771 TRLADAKGQRAM
+771 TRLGDAKGQRAM
-783 LVTAPVQTDKTAESV
+783 LVTAPVQTDKTSESM
-798 AEIVKEYAAYLGD
+798 AEIVKEYAEYLSTQ
-811 APITDAELAKGKASK
+811 PITEDELAKGKASK

-834 ETLGALKGAVS
+834 ETLGALKGGVS
-845 NIVTYNREL
+845 GIVTYDRNL
-854 DYLNVLP
+854 DYLNQLP
-861 NLYDEPTLDDVQTMA
+861 ELLNQPTLEQVQAKA
-876 QTYIKPDQWTWL
+876 QKYIKPNQWTWL

-894 KIEQPVRNLNLGEV
+894 KIEEPIRALDLGEV
-908 KVINL
+908 KVIK

>member
-1 MGYISMKNFFNFL
+1 MK
-14 TLNFIFILSVQA
+14 TFIQAFAINSFFILSIQAA
-26 SLLEDLPEIKYET
+26 SLSDLPEIKYET

-71 EKVGKTGFAH
+71 EKEGKTGFAH

-88 NGTENYNSEYFEP
+88 NGTENFNNEYFEP

-143 LLGVVDQ
+143 LLGVVNQ

-178 ISESAFPKGHPYSWS
+178 ISESGFPKGHPYSWS

-203 ASLEDVQD
+203 ASLEDVQE

-221 AVLALAGDIDVETA
+221 AVLALAGDIDLETA
-235 KQKAAQYFGDIPA
+235 KLKVAKYFADIPS
-248 GPPLVKPDVWIAK
+248 GPPLVKPEKWIAK
-261 RNEEK
+261 RTEEK
-266 REIMYDDVPQ
+266 REIMFDDVPQ

-281 TWNVPPRDTEAAA
+281 IWNVPEAGTEAAA

-315 VYEKQIATNVSA
+315 VYDKQIATSVSS

-339 LVVDVVAGE
+339 IVADVVAGV
-348 DPTNVEKAMDA
+348 DPSEVESAMDDVMA
-359 VLADFIKKGPNRKLL
+359 NFIKRGPNAKLL
-374 EAEKTKALAG
+374 KAEKTKTLAAY
-384 FIRGIQRIGGFGGK
+384 IRGIQRIGGFGGK

-404 CQTYTNN
+404 CQTYTGD
-411 PGCYRDNAAYLDL
+411 PSCYQKNAAYLDA

-446 ILPADKY
+446 ILPTEKFAVNSTDL
-453 SANETGVDRSTGI
+453 DRSVGI
-466 PYPTEKVNFE
+466 PYPTDKVE
-476 FPNLQTA
+476 FTFPTLQTA

-494 QRSGVPLIE
+494 QRTGVPLVE
-503 MDFQFNFGYA
+503 MNFQFDFGYA
-513 QENNDELG
+513 QEDNDELG
-521 YTNFMMG
+521 YTNFMMS
-528 MLNEGTKKYSSLKFD
+528 MLNEGTKKYSSLEFD

-552 LSFGSGLDTSVASVS
+552 LGFGSGLDSSLASLS
-567 TLKANLSQTLELAKE
+567 ALKDNLPATLDLAKE
-582 ALINP
+582 ALVHP
-587 TFPQEEIERIQK
+587 TFPVAEIDRIKK

-607 EENRPAAIAYRN
+607 EENRPASIAYRN
-619 IGKLLYGQDHPY
+619 IGKLLYGEGHPY

-638 GISETIS
+638 GVSETIAA
-645 SITRKDIVAMHKR
+645 ITRADILDVHAR
-658 AIDPANLTF
+658 AINPANLTF
-667 AVAGDINLDELVDM
+667 AVAGDINLNELVEL
-681 LEDKFGDWSS
+681 LESKFGDWTSE
-691 NSKTELKELQTISL
+691 NDAGLKALTQVAL
-705 PATRTV
+705 PQTRTI

-731 PTATNEEFKISYMNY
+731 PTATDEEIALNYMNY

-771 TRLADAKGQRAM
+771 TRLGDAKGQRAM
-783 LVTAPVQTDKTAESV
+783 LVTAPVQTDKTSESM
-798 AEIVKEYAAYLGD
+798 AEIVREYADYLSTK
-811 APITDAELAKGKASK
+811 PITEDELAKGKASK

-834 ETLGALKGAVS
+834 ETLGALKGGVADIVS
-845 NIVTYNREL
+845 YDRDLN
-854 DYLNVLP
+854 YLNELP
-861 NLYDEPTLDDVQTMA
+861 MLLDRPTLSQVQEKA

-888 IVGDLS
+888 IVGDLA
-894 KIEQPVRNLNLGEV
+894 KIEAPIRDLNLGDV
-908 KVINL
+908 VVMD

>member
-1 MGYISMKNFFNFL
+1 MKIFFQVL
-14 TLNFIFILSVQA
+14 TINLALILSTQA
-26 SLLEDLPEIKYET
+26 SLLEDLPEIEYES
-39 FKLDNGLTVIV
+39 FQLDNGLTVIV
-50 HEDKKVPM
+50 HEDHKVPM

-71 EKVGKTGFAH
+71 EKIGKTGFAH

-88 NGTENYNSEYFEP
+88 NGTENYNNEYFEP

-116 DRTNYFQNV
+116 DRTNYFENV

-178 ISESAFPKGHPYSWS
+178 IAEAAFPEGHPYSWS

-221 AVLALAGDIDVETA
+221 AVLALAGDIDLETA
-235 KQKAAQYFGDIPA
+235 KEKVQKFFGDIPA
-248 GPPLVKPDVWIAK
+248 GPPLVKPEQWIAK
-261 RNEEK
+261 RTEEK
-266 REIMYDDVPQ
+266 RDVMFDNVPQ

-281 TWNVPPRDTEAAA
+281 MWNVPGRDTEAAA

-315 VYEKQIATNVSA
+315 VYEKQIATDVSA

-339 LVVDVVAGE
+339 IIADVVAGE
-348 DPTNVEKAMDA
+348 DPAEVEKAMDKVMA
-359 VLADFIKKGPNRKLL
+359 NFIKRGPNTKLL
-374 EAEKTKALAG
+374 KAEKTKALAG

-404 CQTYTNN
+404 CQTYTGN
-411 PGCYRDNAAYLDL
+411 PGCYRDAAEYLDAA
-424 VTPAKMKAT
+424 TPSNMKAT
-433 FAQWIDDTPYVLT
+433 FAEWIDDTAYVLT
-446 ILPADKY
+446 ILPSDEYGVNDEA
-453 SANETGVDRSTGI
+453 VDRSTGV
-466 PYPTEKVNFE
+466 PYPTEKVLFK
-476 FPNLQTA
+476 FPTLQTA
-483 TLSNGSKVVLA
+483 TLSNGAKVVLA
-494 QRSGVPLIE
+494 QRADVPLVE
-503 MDFQFNFGYA
+503 MNFQFSFGYA

-521 YTNFMMG
+521 YTNFMMD
-528 MLNEGTKKYSSLKFD
+528 MLNEGTKKYSSLEFD

-552 LSFGSGLDTSVASVS
+552 LGFGSGLDSSVVSVS
-567 TLKANLSQTLELAKE
+567 SLKANLSDTLDLAKE

-587 TFPQEEIERIQK
+587 MFPQNEIDRIKK
-599 QTLASIIQ
+599 QTLASIVQ
-607 EENRPAAIAYRN
+607 EENRPASIAYRN
-619 IGKLLYGQDHPY
+619 IGKLLYGEDHPY
-631 GKPLTGS
+631 GKPLTGTGVS
-638 GISETIS
+638 ATIS
-645 SITRKDIVAMHKR
+645 SITREDIINVHTR
-658 AIDPANLTF
+658 AVNPANLTF
-667 AVAGDINLDELVDM
+667 AVAGDIDLDSLVTI
-681 LEDKFGDWSS
+681 LENKFGDWNSDS
-691 NSKTELKELQTISL
+691 NNNLKSLNKVALPDSRTI
-705 PATRTV
+705 

-731 PTATNEEFKISYMNY
+731 PSATDEEIKLSYMNY

-771 TRLADAKGQRAM
+771 TRLGDAKGQRAM
-783 LVTAPVQTDKTAESV
+783 LVTAPVQTDKTSESMT
-798 AEIVKEYAAYLGD
+798 EIVNEYAAYLTT
-811 APITDAELAKGKASK
+811 APITEDELAKGKASK

-834 ETLGALKGAVS
+834 ETLGALKSGVS
-845 NIVTYNREL
+845 GIVTYNRDL
-854 DYLNVLP
+854 DYLNQLP
-861 NLYDEPTLDDVQTMA
+861 QLLDEPSLMDVQEMA

-888 IVGDLS
+888 IVGDLD
-894 KIEQPVRNLNLGEV
+894 KIEEPIRNLNLGTV
-908 KVINL
+908 KVIN